1 VRLLTLL
8 AAATLVVVVVAVAW
22 FFRYEPMPPQD
33 AVWGQVWDRWRGRV
47 CLTPRPPATNV
58 QGIACSASEVAVLA
72 QQMQAERNAREER
85 ERPAR
90 EAAERA
96 NKEYWAQQQA
106 ELEREKKAK
115 VIAAEKAE
123 ALQKT
128 IYSYVQLRDFVGA
141 PNKWQITKM
150 RTDGHSE
157 QYISQQV
164 MPYRNKL
171 LAAGAPKEIA
181 DEYFGGDPF
190 LKPGSK
196 P

>member
-1 VRLLTLL
+1 
-8 AAATLVVVVVAVAW
+8 
-22 FFRYEPMPPQD
+22 M
-33 AVWGQVWDRWRGRV
+33 QVEID
-47 CLTPRPPATNV
+47 
-58 QGIACSASEVAVLA
+58 
-72 QQMQAERNAREER
+72 AREER

-96 NKEYWAQQQA
+96 NKEYWNNKQA

-115 VIAAEKAE
+115 VIAQEKAE
-123 ALQKT
+123 ALKKT
-128 IYSYVQLRDFVGA
+128 IYSYVQLRDFIGA
-141 PNKWQITKM
+141 PDKWQIATM

-157 QYISQQV
+157 KYIAEQV
-164 MPYRNKL
+164 MPYRNRL

-190 LKPGSK
+190 LKPGAK

>member
-1 VRLLTLL
+1 
-8 AAATLVVVVVAVAW
+8 
-22 FFRYEPMPPQD
+22 
-33 AVWGQVWDRWRGRV
+33 
-47 CLTPRPPATNV
+47 
-58 QGIACSASEVAVLA
+58 
-72 QQMQAERNAREER
+72 MQAEIDAREER

-106 ELEREKKAK
+106 ELEREKKVK
-115 VIAAEKAE
+115 VAAEEKAE
-123 ALQKT
+123 ALRKT
-128 IYSYVQLRDFVGA
+128 IYSYVQPRDFFGA
-141 PNKWQITKM
+141 PNKWQIAKM